1 MTKEQL
7 EKANEINR
15 KIEVLRGFCYQTKF
29 ACMKLTIGEK
39 SLDLS
44 SFQDLKDLI
53 LGYLSDK
60 TAVLEKQLEEL

>member
-1 MTKEQL
+1 MTIEQL

-15 KIEVLRGFCYQTKF
+15 KIEVLRGFCYQPEF
-29 ACMKLTIGEK
+29 LCMKLTTGEK

-60 TAVLEKQLEEL
+60 TAELEKQLEEL